1 MAVPGEIAAGR
12 RRREILANAALSN
25 HPLFS
30 SIPPDVLARLVKTQR
45 LTNRLYRKVID
56 EFGAIPPANRL
67 VEAFLL
73 TSENEIKETA
83 KILGVTL
90 SLPSLRT
97 HLTRSDIDAL
107 GRNFHKSSMK
117 KILTYANITV
127 EVPIRNY
134 NDLEECFAHMEADG
148 WVMMEIWARHNR
160 IDPRWRIRPG
170 ATENSGIASIP
181 GSQAI
186 TLVNQAMLDLV
197 DREAE
202 V

>member
-1 MAVPGEIAAGR
+1 MVVPGDIAGWR
-12 RRREILANAALSN
+12 RRQGILENAALSN

-30 SIPPDVLARLVKTQR
+30 SIPPEVLERLAKTQR
-45 LTNRLYRKVID
+45 LTNRLYRKLID
-56 EFGAIPPANRL
+56 EFGSIPPANRL

-73 TSENEIKETA
+73 MPANEIKEVA
-83 KILGVTL
+83 KILGVAF

-97 HLTRSDIDAL
+97 HLSRSDIDAL
-107 GRNFHKSSMK
+107 ERNFQKTSMK
-117 KILTYANITV
+117 KILNYANITV

-134 NDLEECFAHMEADG
+134 KDLEECFAHMEADG
-148 WVMMEIWARHNR
+148 WVMMELWARHNR

-170 ATENSGIASIP
+170 ATEDSGIASIP
-181 GSQAI
+181 GSHAI